1 MYDVGTLCVHK
12 HYETAYFSHEMSMDD
27 ASTNEMMEKGVCGG
41 EEAHGILPTVVG
53 YEMRGWA
60 KKK

>member
-1 MYDVGTLCVHK
+1 M
-12 HYETAYFSHEMSMDD
+12 YFSHEMSMDD

-41 EEAHGILPTVVG
+41 GGGEEAHGILPTVVG
-53 YEMRGWA
+53 YGMRGWA

>member
-1 MYDVGTLCVHK
+1 MHK
-12 HYETAYFSHEMSMDD
+12 HYVTVYFSHEMSMDD

-41 EEAHGILPTVVG
+41 GETHGILPTVVG
-53 YEMRGWA
+53 YGMRGWA